1 MAMHQKSPGGCRWC
15 GQVEYFHCSRWSK
28 ELSDLTGNGLHQ
40 FVHPTQEQIKER
52 MLKRRAKK
60 TEIPEEESQFHESEK
75 EVNISEMGLPRAN

>member
-52 MLKRRAKK
+52 MLERRVNK
-60 TEIPEEESQFHESEK
+60 TELHKQESFSFDSED
-75 EVNISEMGLPRAN
+75 EVNISWPLPSAE